1 MRRLITRRSG
11 RGTEQTLGLANTA
24 VNLAGHLSHIL
35 RDGTMVIVTTEP
47 TTERPRAIL
56 RVPRTALLG
65 VFVFLVGTGPFVAAN
80 TARWSWLVLLPLLTG
95 AWILR
100 VQTTAD
106 AEGLVARSTF
116 RRRAVAWAEMDGVR
130 FPKRGWG
137 RAVLHDGDEVW
148 LPGVGFN
155 DLRTLAVVSGGR
167 VPDPFTAAQQNRAA
181 REAAAAAGPDEPADP
196 TPPSAPGLSW

>member
-1 MRRLITRRSG
+1 MR
-11 RGTEQTLGLANTA
+11 TEQTLRLAHTA
-24 VNLAGHLSHIL
+24 VNLTGGPSHIL
-35 RDGTMVIVTTEP
+35 GDGIMDTVTTEP
-47 TTERPRAIL
+47 TTAHPRAIL

-95 AWILR
+95 VWILR

-116 RRRAVAWAEMDGVR
+116 RRRAVAWVEMDGVR

-137 RAVLHDGDEVW
+137 RAVLRDGTEVW

-155 DLRTLAVVSGGR
+155 DLRTLAVVSDGR
-167 VPDPFTAAQQNRAA
+167 VPDPFTAAQQTRAA
-181 REAAAAAGPDEPADP
+181 REAAEAGPDGPADP
-196 TPPSAPGLSW
+196 TPPSAPGLTW

>member
-1 MRRLITRRSG
+1 MDVVS
-11 RGTEQTLGLANTA
+11 
-24 VNLAGHLSHIL
+24 
-35 RDGTMVIVTTEP
+35 TEP
-47 TTERPRAIL
+47 TTAHPRAVL

-80 TARWSWLVLLPLLTG
+80 TARWSWLALLPLLAA

-137 RAVLHDGDEVW
+137 RAVLRDGTEVW
-148 LPGVGFN
+148 LPAVGFN

-167 VPDPFTAAQQNRAA
+167 VPDPFTAAQQARAA
-181 REAAAAAGPDEPADP
+181 REAAAAGPDDPADP
-196 TPPSAPGLSW
+196 PPPNAPGLSW

>member
-1 MRRLITRRSG
+1 MSTI
-11 RGTEQTLGLANTA
+11 QTLGLARTG
-24 VNLAGHLSHIL
+24 VNLAGRPSHIL
-35 RDGTMVIVTTEP
+35 GDGIMAVVTTEP
-47 TTERPRAIL
+47 TTAQPRAVL

-80 TARWSWLVLLPLLTG
+80 TARWSWLVLLPLLAG

-106 AEGLVARSTF
+106 AKGLVARSTF
-116 RRRAVAWAEMDGVR
+116 RSRAVSWAEVDGVR
-130 FPKRGWG
+130 FPRRGWG
-137 RAVLHDGDEVW
+137 RAVLHEGNEVW

-167 VPDPFTAAQQNRAA
+167 VPDPFTAAQQARAA
-181 REAAAAAGPDEPADP
+181 REAAAADPDGPADP
-196 TPPSAPGLSW
+196 TPPSAPGLTW